1 MNQFK
6 AFLIIALLSLFVGIP
21 SPALA
26 IDNEADG
33 AAQLAGFAEILVDK
47 RVATLRAYLASHNSP
62 LANSTEVFIR
72 EADRNGLDWKFVAAI
87 AGAESTFG
95 KHIPR
100 GSYNAWG
107 WGIPT
112 GAQSGIGFK
121 NWEDGITT
129 VSEGL
134 RKNYVDRGAVSIEQI
149 GRIYAASPRW
159 SGNVRF
165 FIAKIEAFTPT
176 SPEHL
181 EVSI

>member
-1 MNQFK
+1 MKHFK
-6 AFLIIALLSLFVGIP
+6 IAFAIFLFALFLGIP
-21 SPALA
+21 SQASA
-26 IDNEADG
+26 IEAAG
-33 AAQLAGFAEILVDK
+33 AAQLAGFGEILVDR
-47 RVATLRAYLASHNSP
+47 RVTHLRTYLASHNSP
-62 LANSTEVFIR
+62 LADEAEVFIR
-72 EADRNGLDWKFVAAI
+72 EADRNDLDWKFVAAI
-87 AGAESTFG
+87 AGVESTFG

-112 GAQSGIGFK
+112 GAQSGVGFK
-121 NWEDGITT
+121 NWEDGIST

-134 RKNYVDRGAVSIEQI
+134 RKNYVDRGAQTIEQI

-159 SGNVRF
+159 AGNVRF
-165 FIAKIEAFTPT
+165 FISRIEAFIPT